1 MEADNILAV
10 NIPNLITITI
20 MAVLGGFILGM
31 VRKGVLNAMGKNQ
44 SLTPNSMLAQ

>member
-1 MEADNILAV
+1 VEADNILAV

-31 VRKGVLNAMGKNQ
+31 IAKGVKSAM
-44 SLTPNSMLAQ
+44 PNLGGGS